1 MTTIIKNTKNFRK
14 EARDRYQTLSEEEK
28 EKRQKK
34 PKTDIKMF

>member
-1 MTTIIKNTKNFRK
+1 MTTIIKNTKNLRK